1 MLGGGNGTARPRP
14 MFRATRNVHM
24 VYGGLVQQKYTT
36 LHKLHSVQWSFEQV
50 AVCVQFQVAVRGGRE
65 ASLPER

>member
-1 MLGGGNGTARPRP
+1 
-14 MFRATRNVHM
+14 M